1 MGDIKDWAAGATIGG
16 VAIPDKPDLTR
27 MRRERFARLQTEMA
41 TQGLDGLVLV
51 TSSAVTYATGVA
63 MPAMDGDRAALFR
76 AVAIVVRGEAMV
88 HLYSMVADA
97 VPLGV
102 HLHPPLFPDLDDGIS
117 EFASELSEHFK
128 KGARVGIDHFSHP
141 MIRGLQGVSWAD
153 ASGVMGAVKLL
164 KTVDEVACIRQ
175 AQLLNEL
182 AMEDALRALRVGVR
196 QTDLSAVFLRRVFEL
211 GASAG
216 GIDPIWQVM
225 APSQAAGPWTSHGDL
240 AYPTVTTDRFLRY
253 GDVVWVDAGIMWEG
267 YASDYGRTWL
277 VGRGPNAVERKQFRR
292 WRTVV
297 DACLDILAPGVT
309 GAELTRKAVETNG
322 GVRPW
327 MTHFYLA
334 HGVGVDSAEMPLIG
348 TDLGDDF
355 DAQLV
360 MQPGT
365 VLVLEPVIWDD
376 GEGGYRAEDIVA
388 VTDRGWV
395 KLSGSNYDPFGS
407 FS

>member
-175 AQLLNEL
+175 ARPPTSWRWK
-182 AMEDALRALRVGVR
+182 MRCGPCG
-196 QTDLSAVFLRRVFEL
+196 L
-211 GASAG
+211 GCAR
-216 GIDPIWQVM
+216 
-225 APSQAAGPWTSHGDL
+225 
-240 AYPTVTTDRFLRY
+240 PT
-253 GDVVWVDAGIMWEG
+253 
-267 YASDYGRTWL
+267 
-277 VGRGPNAVERKQFRR
+277 
-292 WRTVV
+292 
-297 DACLDILAPGVT
+297 
-309 GAELTRKAVETNG
+309 
-322 GVRPW
+322 
-327 MTHFYLA
+327 
-334 HGVGVDSAEMPLIG
+334 
-348 TDLGDDF
+348 
-355 DAQLV
+355 
-360 MQPGT
+360 
-365 VLVLEPVIWDD
+365 
-376 GEGGYRAEDIVA
+376 
-388 VTDRGWV
+388 
-395 KLSGSNYDPFGS
+395 
-407 FS
+407 